1 MYRLGF
7 LQKCDSAR
15 GSFSLIVGSR
25 VRMQLKCRADLR
37 PTRSTTGSM
46 NPAFEQRNAVAD
58 REAEALIAL
67 GFASQ
72 GNWSMTLSR

>member
-1 MYRLGF
+1 
-7 LQKCDSAR
+7 
-15 GSFSLIVGSR
+15 
-25 VRMQLKCRADLR
+25 
-37 PTRSTTGSM
+37 M